1 MSFVTW
7 IYIVIE
13 VLSALGLI
21 FLILM
26 HSGKGGGLSDMFGG
40 SVGAAAQGSTV
51 VERNLDRITVTV
63 AIIFTFAT
71 LTLGPTPA
79 VTHRGR
85 WPGCVLALAFLAA
98 GCGGAASSSQT
109 TRHLRRRHRWLHL
122 LRDDAAADRVQPEH
136 TGG

>member
-1 MSFVTW
+1 VTIGTW
-7 IYIVIE
+7 IYVGIE
-13 VLSALGLI
+13 VASALGLI

-71 LTLGPTPA
+71 LTLD
-79 VTHRGR
+79 
-85 WPGCVLALAFLAA
+85 
-98 GCGGAASSSQT
+98 
-109 TRHLRRRHRWLHL
+109 LRL
-122 LRDDAAADRVQPEH
+122 Q
-136 TGG
+136 